1 DFFLIDNDHL
11 CLVIADVSGKGI
23 PAAMF
28 MVIAKTL
35 IKDHT
40 QLGLQPDDVFTRVNR
55 ILCDGNEAGMFVTA
69 WMGVLDLRDGKM
81 VYVNAGH
88 NPPVVKLDGKLQFLH
103 SKPGFI
109 MAGLEDY
116 RYTMS
121 ELQLKKG
128 DMIFLYTDGV
138 TEATNL
144 DQELYGEKRLLECL
158 GRQTGKNCA
167 GILRAVRE
175 DVDDFVG
182 EAEQFD
188 DLTMLVFDYS
198 QKDSKHMTAERTFDA
213 SDDKL
218 HDVLSF
224 VEEELEKHDVSMK
237 TMMAINVAVEE
248 IFVNIAHY
256 AYEGRPGKAV
266 VGMNF
271 DEDNV
276 HIYLV
281 DNGIP
286 FNPLEMKDPD
296 ITAGVDEREIGGLG
310 IYMVKKS
317 MDKCTYER
325 RNNQN
330 VFVMRKAIR

>member
-1 DFFLIDNDHL
+1 
-11 CLVIADVSGKGI
+11 
-23 PAAMF
+23 
-28 MVIAKTL
+28 
-35 IKDHT
+35 
-40 QLGLQPDDVFTRVNR
+40 
-55 ILCDGNEAGMFVTA
+55 
-69 WMGVLDLRDGKM
+69 
-81 VYVNAGH
+81 
-88 NPPVVKLDGKLQFLH
+88 
-103 SKPGFI
+103 
-109 MAGLEDY
+109 
-116 RYTMS
+116 
-121 ELQLKKG
+121 
-128 DMIFLYTDGV
+128 
-138 TEATNL
+138 
-144 DQELYGEKRLLECL
+144 
-158 GRQTGKNCA
+158 
-167 GILRAVRE
+167 
-175 DVDDFVG
+175 
-182 EAEQFD
+182 
-188 DLTMLVFDYS
+188 
-198 QKDSKHMTAERTFDA
+198 MTAERTFDA

>member
-1 DFFLIDNDHL
+1 
-11 CLVIADVSGKGI
+11 
-23 PAAMF
+23 
-28 MVIAKTL
+28 
-35 IKDHT
+35 
-40 QLGLQPDDVFTRVNR
+40 
-55 ILCDGNEAGMFVTA
+55 
-69 WMGVLDLRDGKM
+69 
-81 VYVNAGH
+81 
-88 NPPVVKLDGKLQFLH
+88 
-103 SKPGFI
+103 
-109 MAGLEDY
+109 
-116 RYTMS
+116 
-121 ELQLKKG
+121 
-128 DMIFLYTDGV
+128 
-138 TEATNL
+138 
-144 DQELYGEKRLLECL
+144 
-158 GRQTGKNCA
+158 
-167 GILRAVRE
+167 
-175 DVDDFVG
+175 
-182 EAEQFD
+182 
-188 DLTMLVFDYS
+188 
-198 QKDSKHMTAERTFDA
+198 
-213 SDDKL
+213 
-218 HDVLSF
+218 
-224 VEEELEKHDVSMK
+224 
-237 TMMAINVAVEE
+237 MMAINVAVEE